1 MTINDLLLGL
11 MLPSGND
18 AAICLAEN
26 IGRLLRYSE
35 GLGDAE
41 ILLMAQNA
49 LGHEDL
55 HRFLDFMNEISD
67 KLKMKRSQFVNPH
80 GLNNEDNFSCCKD
93 LGLLLTRAL
102 KSAKFREIV
111 MTKEHSG
118 VFFKRNATGYFGKNN
133 KRMLQRSNFLSKL
146 LESLLAIW
154 CEYMVTLKRVN
165 GF

>member
-1 MTINDLLLGL
+1 MSQNPLG
-11 MLPSGND
+11 N
-18 AAICLAEN
+18 
-26 IGRLLRYSE
+26 
-35 GLGDAE
+35 
-41 ILLMAQNA
+41 Q
-49 LGHEDL
+49 DL
-55 HRFLDFMNEISD
+55 HRFLDFMNETSD

-133 KRMLQRSNFLSKL
+133 KRKLQRSRRITDSGIVVGVGLGNSGVDGLM
-146 LESLLAIW
+146 
-154 CEYMVTLKRVN
+154 Y
-165 GF
+165 